1 MRGSGSVTDRAE
13 RMRLLREERSA
24 ERAKVRSEVFDF
36 HRRGLPCP
44 YGSCCAEEREGLV
57 RSTVV

>member
-1 MRGSGSVTDRAE
+1 MRADRAE

-44 YGSCCAEEREGLV
+44 YGSCCAEERESLV
-57 RSTVV
+57 RPEVL

>member
-1 MRGSGSVTDRAE
+1 MLGPDRAE

-24 ERAKVRSEVFDF
+24 ERAKVRREVFDF